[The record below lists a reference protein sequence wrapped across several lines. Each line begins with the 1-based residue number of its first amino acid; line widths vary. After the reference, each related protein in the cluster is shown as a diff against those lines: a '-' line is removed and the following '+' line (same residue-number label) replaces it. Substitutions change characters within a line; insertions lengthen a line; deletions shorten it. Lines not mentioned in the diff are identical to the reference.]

1 MLCNPGLCNVAGAPL
16 RAGGVGGGG
25 RALAGG
31 SGAALGGGR
40 GGRAGCGGGAR
51 LAGKDEGQDEGK
63 DDGQLGIVSA
73 FPSDSF
79 LTTAPLF
86 GALEESHSFQLI

>member
-1 MLCNPGLCNVAGAPL
+1 MLCNVCNVGGAGAPL
-16 RAGGVGGGG
+16 RVGGDGGGG
-25 RALAGG
+25 RALGGG

-40 GGRAGCGGGAR
+40 GGRAGWGGAR

-63 DDGQLGIVSA
+63 DDGQLGLVSVFTIA
-73 FPSDSF
+73 SDSF

-86 GALEESHSFQLI
+86 GA